1 MGITLGGMMS
11 GPMAGVRVIE
21 LGVWVAGPAAA
32 GLLADWGAD
41 VIKLSLIHISEPTRL
56 LSSACSGVCGEKK

>member
-21 LGVWVAGPAAA
+21 LGVWVA
-32 GLLADWGAD
+32 D
-41 VIKLSLIHISEPTRL
+41 RL
-56 LSSACSGVCGEKK
+56 LPVYWLIGALM

>member
-32 GLLADWGAD
+32 GYWLIGA
-41 VIKLSLIHISEPTRL
+41 LM
-56 LSSACSGVCGEKK
+56 

>member
-32 GLLADWGAD
+32 GLRPCPLPLT
-41 VIKLSLIHISEPTRL
+41 IQQLSQVHR
-56 LSSACSGVCGEKK
+56 